1 MADLSV
7 TDVQEH
13 LRHYAQGGHDIL
25 SHPNMVHVQ
34 GTPYGMVVGHNLY
47 ITDTKNRNV
56 LNSISSFIM
65 QKERPLI
72 THIMSRFHSDKPT
85 AIQAMQHGMVHNSP
99 VYLHSNEDHAL
110 YFPDPRDSTFQ
121 PGVFQNVHEAI
132 SAQAHPDFSLK
143 PNKHVINGVT
153 RQMTAREHAN
163 FDHKE
168 ALSQLLWST
177 PPFKGLVHVHHVPNP
192 DEVRDVRSYTYDPQ
206 TEKLIRHG

>member
-34 GTPYGMVVGHNLY
+34 GTPYGMVVGHNLF
-47 ITDTKNRNV
+47 IIDTKNRNV
-56 LNSISSFIM
+56 LNHLSSFIM

-72 THIMSRFHSDKPT
+72 TNITSQYHSEKPT
-85 AIQAMQHGMVHNSP
+85 AISAMHHGMVHNSP
-99 VYLHSNEDHAL
+99 VYRHSNEDHSL
-110 YFPDPRDSTFQ
+110 YYPDPRDSTFQ

-143 PNKHVINGVT
+143 PNEHVINGVT

-163 FDHKE
+163 FDEKK
-168 ALSQLLWST
+168 ALSDLLWST
-177 PPFKGLVHVHHVPNP
+177 PPFKGLVHVHHMPDF